1 MHNPHAPRPHAPR
14 PYTPRADDAD
24 LRRTF
29 GGRVREHRVRR
40 GLSQEHLADLAGL
53 DRTYVS
59 GVERGRRNL
68 SLRNI
73 CRLAA
78 ALGIDPA
85 VLVTGLAPTNEGLG
99 G

>member
-1 MHNPHAPRPHAPR
+1 MPNPHA
-14 PYTPRADDAD
+14 TTADDAD
-24 LRRTF
+24 LRLTF

-85 VLVTGLAPTNEGLG
+85 VLVTGLAPTSDGLAE
-99 G
+99 

>member
-1 MHNPHAPRPHAPR
+1 MPDPHVP
-14 PYTPRADDAD
+14 TPADTD
-24 LRRTF
+24 LRRIF

-85 VLVTGLAPTNEGLG
+85 VLVAGLILAAETGDD
-99 G
+99 